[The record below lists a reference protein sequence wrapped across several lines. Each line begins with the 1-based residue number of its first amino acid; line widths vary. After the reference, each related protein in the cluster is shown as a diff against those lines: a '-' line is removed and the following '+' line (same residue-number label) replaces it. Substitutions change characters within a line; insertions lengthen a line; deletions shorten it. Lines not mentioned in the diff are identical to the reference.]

1 MGETLHIICCS
12 SRPLGASEEG
22 SDLAVAAC
30 VRELADEPSSR
41 VILLANRRDQNRA
54 LSLGLIPH
62 VAIAPP
68 LGAPEL
74 SGPTLRR
81 VLRDQPFQSRV
92 VAWGPRAART
102 ARLAGLS
109 PQERSPE
116 WWNLPRI
123 DRGTPAS
130 RLEVRRS
137 LGIDDDQI
145 VFLGIAEPAGA
156 FDAFFMLRMLSLLDV
171 AGRRIVGLFPRGAAG
186 FDRTRRFHRD
196 VGLSM
201 GVIVRD
207 ASWVEDAGWTDFAI
221 IAPLNRPRRPRPAHT
236 RIATA
241 LLQNGVPLMLEHT
254 LAGTLGLG
262 QSTDPCLITGRTAGH
277 AALARR
283 VLNVIDSSPQAPS
296 LAIVREPEP
305 REIAS

>member
-1 MGETLHIICCS
+1 M
-12 SRPLGASEEG
+12 
-22 SDLAVAAC
+22 AVAAC
-30 VRELADEPSSR
+30 VRELAGEPGSR

-68 LGAPEL
+68 LGTPEL

-81 VLRDQPFQSRV
+81 VLRGKPFQSRV
-92 VAWGPRAART
+92 VAWGPRAARA

-109 PQERSPE
+109 PQERTPE
-116 WWNLPRI
+116 WWTIPRI
-123 DRGTPAS
+123 ERGSPAS
-130 RLEVRRS
+130 RLDVRRS

-171 AGRRIVGLFPRGAAG
+171 AGRRIVGIFPRGAAG
-186 FDRTRRFHRD
+186 FDRARRFHRD

-207 ASWVEDAGWTDFAI
+207 SSWLEDAGWADFAVI
-221 IAPLNRPRRPRPAHT
+221 SPLNRSERPMPAHA
-236 RIATA
+236 RAA
-241 LLQNGVPLMLEHT
+241 AVLLRNRVPLMLEYT
-254 LAGTLGLG
+254 LAVELRLAPA
-262 QSTDPCLITGRTAGH
+262 TDPCVIVGRTGGH

-283 VLNVIDSSPQAPS
+283 VLNVIDSSPATPP
-296 LAIVREPEP
+296 LAIVRETEP